1 MAASYIKAS
10 AAAAKAA
17 KGSGKPPAAKTSTS
31 PPPGKEPK
39 KRTRTGLGLAQGF
52 RVGRGVR
59 RGIKDGRLPKD
70 FVPKMSVPGIEGI
83 SGRGRRV
90 GAGLGYFAGRHPWE
104 AGATGAA
111 IGIPAALWAAQGGVD
126 TAEGMMGT
134 NEDAQKRLML
144 KLLLENAAE
153 MQAAREQQQL
163 VDANTQRIMMMRP
176 DLAQSLLA
184 GRRLPPGGRM
194 FGGTPQ
200 VDVLEA
206 VAAAMAN
213 GTLDPE
219 ASSGGDPLEGLLAGM

>member
-1 MAASYIKAS
+1 MAVSKVA

-17 KGSGKPPAAKTSTS
+17 KGVPKSTS
-31 PPPGKEPK
+31 PGAVPPNVKKVPDTAPSK
-39 KRTRTGLGLAQGF
+39 KRAGLGLAQGF

-59 RGIKDGRLPKD
+59 RGIKSGQFPKD
-70 FVPKMSVPGIEGI
+70 FTPKLARAVAGPSASRI
-83 SGRGRRV
+83 RRM

-111 IGIPAALWAAQGGVD
+111 IGIPVGLGLAGGGVD
-126 TAEGMMGT
+126 AVEGLTGV

-144 KLLLENAAE
+144 RMLLENAAE
-153 MQAAREQQQL
+153 MQSGRERQQL

-206 VAAAMAN
+206 VAAAMAD

-219 ASSGGDPLEGLLAGM
+219 AASGGDPFEGLLAGM